1 MNFGHL
7 LDYDTIDLLL
17 LRCLCLIL
25 FNCVSFYDSTRRPLF
40 EIDCV
45 RYYSGISAHP
55 FITGIVDNWDT
66 WNICE
71 VLTVCLGNFSDPH
84 HLHKVVK

>member
-1 MNFGHL
+1 M
-7 LDYDTIDLLL
+7 
-17 LRCLCLIL
+17 
-25 FNCVSFYDSTRRPLF
+25 SFDDSTRRPLF
-40 EIDCV
+40 EIDCGH
-45 RYYSGISAHP
+45 YYSGISAHP